1 MNSIE
6 KNKAKKNPR
15 LKNRGLF
22 YLISKWEWENKVID
36 LNLFESIL
44 NIVDKKEEIK
54 WNPELS
60 KYHIFKDK
68 YDKFASDFI
77 DVHLSKKVKSL

>member
-1 MNSIE
+1 
-6 KNKAKKNPR
+6 
-15 LKNRGLF
+15 
-22 YLISKWEWENKVID
+22 VID